1 MSGEKASMIFTDP
14 PYNVNYKGA
23 GENTSNT
30 IMNDKMSSDQFAQFL
45 DMVFTRYKEISQEK
59 A

>member
-1 MSGEKASMIFTDP
+1 MSGEKADMIFTDP
-14 PYNVNYKGA
+14 PYNVNYKGQ

-30 IMNDKMSSDQFAQFL
+30 ILNDKMSDESFDLFLKEVFA
-45 DMVFTRYKEISQEK
+45 RYNEISQDK

>member
-1 MSGEKASMIFTDP
+1 MIFTDP
-14 PYNVNYKGA
+14 PYNVNYKGG

-30 IMNDKMSSDQFAQFL
+30 ILNDKMSTDQFAQFL
-45 DMVFTRYKEISQEK
+45 DMVFARYKEISQEK

>member
-1 MSGEKASMIFTDP
+1 MSGEKADMIFTDP
-14 PYNVNYKGA
+14 PYNVNYKGM

-30 IMNDKMSSDQFAQFL
+30 ILNDKMSDESFDLFLKEVFA
-45 DMVFTRYKEISQEK
+45 RYNEISKDK